1 MLPRAAF
8 HLIEQQHGVVAR
20 FQLLR
25 HRPPTVVDDLLR
37 GGWFERL
44 ERGVFRLRG
53 SPPSGEQGA
62 FAAGLRARPGAT
74 ITGPLV
80 LGLLSVPGFDLSSPF
95 EILTRPGREV
105 TGVDFP
111 TRTDPRPDRAVTRY
125 GDVRVA
131 APVDGLIDA
140 ARTLGEH
147 DPRALRVAWDHLRF
161 QLGVRTERLER
172 RLADLPLHDVGA
184 RMLEEVLAEGGGLA
198 VEGEG
203 ERELAPILACFEPP
217 FEPQVW
223 VTPWRRVDFYCARV
237 RYGYE
242 YAGKVDHAH
251 IAARIADDER
261 DAELRREGIR
271 LGYVTA
277 SDVRE
282 PQTLLA
288 TIAGTLTARAHELG
302 VRPPVAVH
310 PLADA

>member
-1 MLPRAAF
+1 MLPPSAI

-20 FQLLR
+20 FQLRRYL
-25 HRPPTVVDDLLR
+25 PSTVVDDLFR
-37 GGWFERL
+37 SGWFDRL

-53 SPPSGEQGA
+53 SRPSGEQAA
-62 FAAGLRARPGAT
+62 FAAALRARPGAT

-80 LGLLSVPGFDLSSPF
+80 LGLLSVPGFGLGSPF
-95 EILTRPGREV
+95 EILTRPGRVV

-111 TRTDPRPDRAVTRY
+111 CRTDPRPDRAATWY

-140 ARTLGEH
+140 ARVLGER

-172 RLADLPLHDVGA
+172 RLADLPARDIGA
-184 RMLEEVLAEGGGLA
+184 RMLEEILAEGGGLA
-198 VEGEG
+198 VESEG
-203 ERELAPILACFEPP
+203 ERELGPILACFEPA

-223 VTPWRRVDFYCARV
+223 VTPWRRVDFYCPRV

-242 YAGKVDHAH
+242 YAGGVDHAH
-251 IAARIADDER
+251 VAARIADDER

-282 PQTLLA
+282 PQALLA

-302 VRPPVAVH
+302 VRPPVAIH
-310 PLADA
+310 PLDDR